1 MNDER
6 AIREKETDMMKRALF
21 ISISVLL
28 LALPFAAWAANL
40 PVKVYENGLNNNPTA
55 VSDVKVEVFGG
66 YAFKALFSSAKTGS
80 DGGCALKNVPLGKE
94 VLVKLTKAGYV
105 TQYDIRS
112 YSEADAEKDVVLWIG
127 TEVHLSGMYS
137 SLGEPF
143 NAGRG
148 HVYLDVSNELDG
160 EGIEGV
166 QFAASSGKVFDLGG
180 GEYLIA
186 NAEGS
191 SLKVDIQ
198 KPGYAFDVESAT
210 IPLFSGGMTQYY
222 IPVQS
227 GGGVYESAASAATSA
242 SITGQILSL
251 SGAPVSCASIAFT
264 NSRGQTVAW
273 AVHTKPDGTYIQTG
287 FLLSGP
293 WVRVTPTK
301 AGYKFRPKSK
311 SVVVRIRPAGNVAN
325 FKGIP
330 Q

>member
-6 AIREKETDMMKRALF
+6 VTREKEMDMMKRALF

-28 LALPFAAWAANL
+28 LVLPFTAWAANL
-40 PVKVYENGLNNNPTA
+40 PAKVYENGTDSNPTA
-55 VSDVKVEVFGG
+55 VADVKVEVFGG
-66 YAFKALFSSAKTGS
+66 YAFKALFSSAKTGAN
-80 DGGCALKNVPLGKE
+80 GGCILRNVPLGKE

-112 YSEADAEKDVVLWIG
+112 YSEADAENDVVLWIG
-127 TEVHLSGMYS
+127 TEGHLSGMYS

-148 HVYLDVSNELDG
+148 HVYLDISNELDG

-166 QFAASSGKVFDLGG
+166 QFAVSSGKVFDLGG

-186 NAEGS
+186 NAEES

-210 IPLFSGGMTQYY
+210 IPLFPGAMTQYY
-222 IPVQS
+222 ITVQS
-227 GGGVYESAASAATSA
+227 GGGVYESASLAATSA
-242 SITGQILSL
+242 SITGTILSL

-264 NSRGQTVAW
+264 NSKGQTMAW
-273 AVHTKPDGTYIQTG
+273 AVHTDQQGHYSQTG
-287 FLLSGP
+287 FLLKKN
-293 WVRVTPTK
+293 VRVTPTK
-301 AGYKFRPKSK
+301 AGYRFRPTRRTLY
-311 SVVVRIRPAGNVAN
+311 VRDRPTGNVAN
-325 FKGIP
+325 FTGIP
-330 Q
+330 LP